1 MEKFFYLRSADTIT
15 NDDNQVDSVMIPVSK
30 ITGIQAVTGNDV
42 TIYWESTMNDLGVS
56 NWGDQAYFNN
66 YVTLNIQSGTRRVV
80 MKAIAQAS
88 NSGPHDDGVVVIADD
103 VTKTYISK
111 YITSVDPFSMSS
123 QIGGDVDTG
132 A

>member
-56 NWGDQAYFNN
+56 KWGDQADFNN